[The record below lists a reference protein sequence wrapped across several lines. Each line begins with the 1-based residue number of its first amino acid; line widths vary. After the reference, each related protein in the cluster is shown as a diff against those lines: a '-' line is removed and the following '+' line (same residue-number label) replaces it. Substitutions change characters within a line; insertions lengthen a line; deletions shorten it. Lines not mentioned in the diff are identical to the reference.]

1 MEVEIIM
8 KRLAVWLCL
17 LGCWTQACGQAA
29 DRAKVKI
36 GFILATEQEERYQR
50 DKASFME
57 AAAAMGAEVLLLS
70 CDNDENK
77 QALNVETL
85 ISRGVKILVI
95 QPVNSDNA
103 AVFVDKAHQK
113 GVRVVA
119 YDRMIN
125 HPGLDFYAGQ
135 DSFEV
140 GRLQVKAAI
149 EWLKAKGLKG
159 KAAICSGQQGHS
171 VAEAITKA
179 NHEELDKAGVA
190 VAVQQYHDA
199 WGTEQALSTVENALV
214 TYPDIR
220 IILCNNSGMARGA
233 VQAVEKAGKSGQ
245 IFITGADADKANV
258 EYIME
263 GKQQQ
268 DVYKDELSLARGAAE
283 LACKIAGGQEPA
295 GLTATDYKDAKGIK
309 TILTPVKA
317 IDAANY
323 RSVVVEDGPRYKL

>member
-1 MEVEIIM
+1 MAI
-8 KRLAVWLCL
+8 WLCL
-17 LGCWTQACGQAA
+17 IGLAVQGCGKAA
-29 DRAKVKI
+29 EVHKVKI

-50 DKASFME
+50 DKHSFLE
-57 AAAAMGAEVLLLS
+57 TAARMGAEVLFLS

-85 ISRGVKILVI
+85 ISRGVKVLVI

-103 AVFVDKAHQK
+103 AVFVDKAHEK
-113 GVRVVA
+113 GIVVIA

-125 HPGLDFYAGQ
+125 HPALDFYAGQ

-140 GRLQVKAAI
+140 GRVQVKAAL
-149 EWLKAKGLKG
+149 EWLKQKGLKG
-159 KAAICSGQQGHS
+159 RAILCSGQQGHS

-179 NHEELDKAGVA
+179 NREELQKAGVA

-214 TYPDIR
+214 TYPDAR
-220 IILCNNSGMARGA
+220 IVLCNNSGMARGA

-245 IFITGADADKANV
+245 IFISGADADKANV
-258 EYIME
+258 EYILE

-268 DVYKDELSLARGAAE
+268 DVYKDEISLARGAAD
-283 LACKIAGGQEPA
+283 LAAKVAAGQAPPNLA
-295 GLTATDYKDAKGIK
+295 ATDYKDAKGVK
-309 TILTPVKA
+309 TILTPVQA
-317 IDAANY
+317 IDASNY
-323 RSVVVEDGPRYKL
+323 KAVVVDAGPKYQM